1 MFCTFKGMMHTA
13 LINRWPSLT
22 AFAEDL
28 GVQYGTAKAIRRRGV
43 IPDRYWLPAVEKAQ
57 ERGIA
62 DVTLEAL
69 ARAKAT
75 PTEADRV
82 A

>member
-1 MFCTFKGMMHTA
+1 MHTA

-28 GVQYGTAKAIRRRGV
+28 GIQYGTAKAIRRRGV
-43 IPDRYWLPAVEKAQ
+43 IPDRYWLPAVEKARG
-57 ERGIA
+57 RGID

-69 ARAKAT
+69 AKAKAA
-75 PTEADRV
+75 PSNAG
-82 A
+82 AAA